1 MVISIVTNYQRVYP
15 HVWILPRYL
24 GKHPGGADILLS
36 VVGRDATVEFET
48 MRHSQ
53 LALNQLE
60 RNLGRER
67 AVLDLTMKNG
77 DLLNLFG

>member
-1 MVISIVTNYQRVYP
+1 MCSVRSHDIPCPI
-15 HVWILPRYL
+15 PRYL
-24 GKHPGGADILLS
+24 AKHPGGADILLG

-60 RNLGRER
+60 RQLGEQ
-67 AVLDLTMKNG
+67 AALDLSMKHG
-77 DLLNLFG
+77 LL